1 VLLHREGSQVASDIM
16 KRLRAAEEA
25 FSNERLRW
33 VIGRRRIIL
42 ETGEVDEKRLDE
54 TISKIAEDEIKR
66 HLIILELKSSGP
78 LTISEISE
86 RTGLP
91 VSEVLNHII
100 ALKWRRA
107 VDVVG
112 EKGDEYLF
120 GVLEG

>member
-1 VLLHREGSQVASDIM
+1 MLLHREGSQVASDIM

-66 HLIILELKSSGP
+66 HLIILELKS
-78 LTISEISE
+78 
-86 RTGLP
+86 
-91 VSEVLNHII
+91 
-100 ALKWRRA
+100 
-107 VDVVG
+107 
-112 EKGDEYLF
+112 
-120 GVLEG
+120 

>member
-1 VLLHREGSQVASDIM
+1 VASDIM